1 MSRQILTLQALSYKT
16 DILPLVLNVS
26 RCRDT
31 LFEVSKKLFLRMFF
45 LNPLTA
51 GAAYIRV
58 LIFYWHIKYRI
69 LNMLK
74 IKCDINQQGLKR
86 VNLHFVKSE

>member
-1 MSRQILTLQALSYKT
+1 MLIGLMSIIICDAGPAITAIVFNLILY
-16 DILPLVLNVS
+16 P
-26 RCRDT
+26 
-31 LFEVSKKLFLRMFF
+31 

-58 LIFYWHIKYRI
+58 FIFQHSKYHI

-74 IKCDINQQGLKR
+74 IKCDISQQYLKT
-86 VNLHFVKSE
+86 VDLHFVKSE